1 MRRDTLRDYELTV
14 IFRPEDDVYKS
25 GYESIKA
32 LMEKFSFSPTKDE
45 DMGVRDL
52 AYTIE
57 KTDRGHYRYFEINA
71 EPEKIADFDRELR
84 LVQDVLKFLFVKKEA

>member
-1 MRRDTLRDYELTV
+1 MREYELTA
-14 IFRPEDDVYKS
+14 IFRPEDDAYKS
-25 GYESIKA
+25 GYESLKS
-32 LMEKFSFSPTKDE
+32 LMEKFSLAPSKDE

-52 AYTIE
+52 AYMVK
-57 KTDRGHYRYFEINA
+57 KTERGHYRYFEIKC